1 LSASVDVEL
10 GDIKMSS
17 FNKLVGK
24 PSCGWCLFLMSF
36 ALLLYERGERN
47 HTWILCTLAEAS
59 ELSGKCEITILLFC
73 FSFVK
78 RQKTCSKQ
86 SSQSRKGSHEFAL
99 LSGVWG

>member
-1 LSASVDVEL
+1 
-10 GDIKMSS
+10 
-17 FNKLVGK
+17 
-24 PSCGWCLFLMSF
+24 MSF

-78 RQKTCSKQ
+78 RQKMCSKQ
-86 SSQSRKGSHEFAL
+86 SSQKAGRGAMNL
-99 LSGVWG
+99 LCSVESGDEDDAKPLSVIRARVLGGT